1 MKKNKISKNWIN
13 RQKKDRFFRQSKIQ
27 GYRSRSAFKL
37 IEMNKKF
44 KFLKKNLSL
53 LDLGSCPGGWSQIVN
68 KEVIEGKI
76 LAIDIKPMEKIN
88 NVDFIKGD
96 FRDKEIY
103 EKIFL
108 YFNNKIDVVLSD
120 MAANTSG
127 NKALDVYRT
136 GELCLD
142 AMSLATK
149 ILTKEGVFLS
159 KMFMGSIYDEIN
171 KKAKNCFKKVVKYK
185 PLSSKKE
192 SKEIYILCK
201 RILKILYIIKKRLI
215 FRL

>member
-1 MKKNKISKNWIN
+1 MKKNKISKNWLTK
-13 RQKKDRFFRQSKIQ
+13 QKKDRFFRQSKIQ

-68 KEVIEGKI
+68 KEIIEGRI
-76 LAIDIKPMEKIN
+76 LAVDIKPMEKIN

-96 FRDKEIY
+96 FLESKIY
-103 EKIFL
+103 EKIMV
-108 YFNNKIDVVLSD
+108 YFDDKIDVVLSD
-120 MAANTSG
+120 MATNTSG
-127 NKALDVYRT
+127 NKALDTYRT
-136 GELCLD
+136 GELCLE

-171 KKAKNCFKKVVKYK
+171 EKAKECFKKVVKYK

-192 SKEIYILCK
+192 SKEIYIFCK
-201 RILKILYIIKKRLI
+201 GVLKYDT
-215 FRL
+215 